1 MVMKNT
7 NDGVFRGRYR
17 LSPRAV
23 VMSVLL
29 FTVISSGAF
38 ADNNEGSG
46 RLFDVSLPQVND
58 SNIGYGKNASGAVS
72 DKLFYSLGGSS
83 VISRP
88 PTRSNMQRLGMNL
101 GWSSDLMCGNFD
113 LKTTVGITPDEEPGE
128 EGRWSM

>member
-7 NDGVFRGRYR
+7 NDVVFRERCS

-23 VMSVLL
+23 VISCLL
-29 FTVISSGAF
+29 FTVVSSGAF
-38 ADNNEGSG
+38 ADGSGGSG

-72 DKLFYSLGGSS
+72 DKLFYSLGGGS
-83 VISRP
+83 VISQP

-128 EGRWSM
+128 KGRWSM

>member
-58 SNIGYGKNASGAVS
+58 SNIGYGKTPAARCR
-72 DKLFYSLGGSS
+72 
-83 VISRP
+83 ISFF
-88 PTRSNMQRLGMNL
+88 TRWAAAR
-101 GWSSDLMCGNFD
+101 
-113 LKTTVGITPDEEPGE
+113 
-128 EGRWSM
+128 

>member
-58 SNIGYGKNASGAVS
+58 SN
-72 DKLFYSLGGSS
+72 
-83 VISRP
+83 
-88 PTRSNMQRLGMNL
+88 MQRLGMNL